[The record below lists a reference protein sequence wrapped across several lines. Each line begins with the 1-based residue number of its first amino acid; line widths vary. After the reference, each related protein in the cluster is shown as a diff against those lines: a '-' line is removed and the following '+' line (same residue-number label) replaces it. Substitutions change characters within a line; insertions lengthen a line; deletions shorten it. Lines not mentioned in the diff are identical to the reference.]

1 VKRDYYDILAVDR
14 SATPDEVK
22 KAYRRLA
29 HEHHPD
35 KNPGDETAE
44 ARFKEASEAYAVL
57 SDAEKR
63 ATYDRFGH
71 DGLAAGAG
79 GDPFAGFDPFSSFAD
94 LFNEF
99 FGGDVF
105 GGRRRRGGQRGADL
119 RYELRIDFEVAAL
132 GGERA
137 ITVPK
142 HRACESCNGL
152 GGERELCQ
160 SCQGHGQVL
169 LQQGFFRISRACD
182 ACRGG
187 GQTLRSRCGD
197 CGGRGRTETVQKMN
211 VRIPAGVETGV
222 RLRLSGE
229 GEAGFDGG
237 PPGDLYVV
245 LHVREHPLFQR
256 EGPDLRC
263 ELPISI
269 AQAALGCDVEV
280 PTLEGKQTITVHPGT
295 QSGETL
301 RLREKGLP
309 RLGGGPAGD
318 QYVEIFVEIPTRLSS
333 EQRELLERFAEVS
346 GDDVSPRR
354 RGFLDKLRELFD

>member
-14 SATPDEVK
+14 RAGPDEIK

-99 FGGDVF
+99 F
-105 GGRRRRGGQRGADL
+105 
-119 RYELRIDFEVAAL
+119 

>member
-1 VKRDYYDILAVDR
+1 
-14 SATPDEVK
+14 
-22 KAYRRLA
+22 
-29 HEHHPD
+29 
-35 KNPGDETAE
+35 
-44 ARFKEASEAYAVL
+44 
-57 SDAEKR
+57 
-63 ATYDRFGH
+63 
-71 DGLAAGAG
+71 
-79 GDPFAGFDPFSSFAD
+79 
-94 LFNEF
+94 
-99 FGGDVF
+99 
-105 GGRRRRGGQRGADL
+105 
-119 RYELRIDFEVAAL
+119 
-132 GGERA
+132 
-137 ITVPK
+137 
-142 HRACESCNGL
+142 
-152 GGERELCQ
+152 
-160 SCQGHGQVL
+160 
-169 LQQGFFRISRACD
+169 
-182 ACRGG
+182 
-187 GQTLRSRCGD
+187 
-197 CGGRGRTETVQKMN
+197 MN

-354 RGFLDKLRELFD
+354 RGFVARCVRSRARSVFACGGAAARAEGSRARLPSRLRSRWPKLR